1 MSLRDFNALDYA
13 PSTFDDAELLR
24 RIGEGDNKAFRQFYD
39 RHAPLAYSVA
49 LKILAN
55 PTDAGDVVQDVFVTV
70 HRKSDQYHVGL
81 GKASSWL
88 AAITR
93 NRSLDRLRVLKRQ
106 SRHALLERENAIQ
119 EFDPCQRGNSDN
131 RLYRDERELLREAVS
146 RLGAEHRQALHLVYF
161 GGMTHQEIAQ
171 QFNLPLGTIKARV
184 RRGLQKLRGSLK
196 GRLQPLGVEAEIV

>member
-1 MSLRDFNALDYA
+1 MSLRDFNALDYS
-13 PSTFDDAELLR
+13 PSTADDAELLR
-24 RIGEGDNKAFRQFYD
+24 LIGEGDDKAFEQFYA
-39 RHAPLAYSVA
+39 RHAALAYSVA

-55 PTDAGDVVQDVFVTV
+55 PTDAGDVVQDVFVTI

-93 NRSLDRLRVLKRQ
+93 NRALDRLRVLKRQ
-106 SRHALLERENAIQ
+106 SRHAVLERENALQ
-119 EFDPCQRGNSDN
+119 EYDPCQRATESS
-131 RLYRDERELLREAVS
+131 LYRDERELLREAVS
-146 RLGAEHRQALHLVYF
+146 RLGAEHRQALNLVYF
-161 GGMTHQEIAQ
+161 GGMTHQEIAK

-196 GRLQPLGVEAEIV
+196 GRLQPLGAELDY

>member
-13 PSTFDDAELLR
+13 PSTADDAELLQ
-24 RIGEGDNKAFRQFYD
+24 RIGDGDHKAFALFYE
-39 RHAPLAYSVA
+39 RHAALAYSVA

-55 PTDAGDVVQDVFVTV
+55 PTDAGDVVQDVFVTI
-70 HRKSDQYHVGL
+70 HRKADQYHAGL
-81 GKASSWL
+81 GRASSWL

-106 SRHALLERENAIQ
+106 SRHALLERENALQ
-119 EFDPCQRGNSDN
+119 EFDPYQRSADST
-131 RLYRDERELLREAVS
+131 LYKDERELLREAVS
-146 RLGAEHRQALHLVYF
+146 RLGPEHRQALHLVYF

-196 GRLQPLGVEAEIV
+196 GRLQPLGAEAEI

>member
-13 PSTFDDAELLR
+13 PSTADDADLLR
-24 RIGEGDNKAFRQFYD
+24 LIGEGDYKAFEQFYA
-39 RHAPLAYSVA
+39 RHAALAYSVA

-55 PTDAGDVVQDVFVTV
+55 PTDAGDVVQDVFVTI

-106 SRHALLERENAIQ
+106 SRHAVLERENALQ
-119 EFDPCQRGNSDN
+119 EYDPCQRATESS
-131 RLYRDERELLREAVS
+131 LYRDERELLREAVS
-146 RLGAEHRQALHLVYF
+146 RLGAEHRQALNLVYF
-161 GGMTHQEIAQ
+161 GGMTHQEIAK

-196 GRLQPLGVEAEIV
+196 GRLQPLGVELEY